1 MLHCFYGAQQPSLCQ
16 LVDLILTTDI
26 IQLNLDVTNNPSDYL
41 AIGYFITSLLSTSS
55 ADLPPVKLLID
66 CRNRTDDHCLSL
78 LLVELSKYTIENASS
93 RKLILLIG
101 TNQFSYSNRDEEEYY
116 YDEDDDNYFDG
127 GCSDEQLA
135 ITGQGAKLIAA
146 HLKVSSAISELFLE
160 QGDIQLNE
168 DGLFH
173 IAEALQ
179 TNSSLVFL
187 TLNSLNLE
195 HTEQNGSA
203 LTKMLQVNNSLKYL
217 NISDHACVDPKILN
231 CIFEGLQHNTGLKCL
246 ILSKTPIYF
255 DDSDTTTSFV
265 TMLHKNKSLTYL
277 DLSENH
283 VITQKGACC
292 IFEGL
297 KHNTTLSW
305 LYLNN
310 DHFYNGCQADQATV
324 KSLSQMLQVNKSL
337 AHLDLSKSTNFL
349 ESELCYIFEGLQHNT
364 ALLELDVSCTGITA
378 TDTVTKSL
386 TTMLQLNRSLTHL
399 DLSSNKTFSDS
410 GACCIFEALQSA
422 DTTLVNLNLSNCGMT
437 VSAIESL
444 TKMLQLNRSLKFLNI
459 SRNHL
464 SDSGAQCIFQCL
476 KHNAT
481 LIKLSL
487 RKTCITADPDTAKSF
502 AKMIHENKSLT
513 HLDISRN
520 DSMCENSQELDDAS
534 SLDDTI
540 IHADYEDNNFGTER
554 VTQAIIWN
562 RPQEALNVYFSCF
575 CFYREDTC
583 CIRCILDSLKLST
596 TLQTVT
602 SNKFEG
608 TKRIHVHGSKSDSG
622 MLIFKTVKL
631 IPDAD
636 GQFSY

>member
-1 MLHCFYGAQQPSLCQ
+1 M
-16 LVDLILTTDI
+16 
-26 IQLNLDVTNNPSDYL
+26 
-41 AIGYFITSLLSTSS
+41 
-55 ADLPPVKLLID
+55 
-66 CRNRTDDHCLSL
+66 
-78 LLVELSKYTIENASS
+78 
-93 RKLILLIG
+93 
-101 TNQFSYSNRDEEEYY
+101 
-116 YDEDDDNYFDG
+116 
-127 GCSDEQLA
+127 
-135 ITGQGAKLIAA
+135 
-146 HLKVSSAISELFLE
+146 
-160 QGDIQLNE
+160 NE

-217 NISDHACVDPKILN
+217 NISDHVDPKILN

-246 ILSKTPIYF
+246 ILKKTPIYF
-255 DDSDTTTSFV
+255 DDSDTARSIV
-265 TMLHKNKSLTYL
+265 TMLHKNKSLKYL
-277 DLSENH
+277 DLS
-283 VITQKGACC
+283 VFTQKGASC

-297 KHNTTLSW
+297 KHNTALSC
-305 LYLNN
+305 LCLNN
-310 DHFYNGCQADQATV
+310 DHFYDWRQTDPATV

-337 AHLDLSKSTNFL
+337 THLDLSKSTNFL
-349 ESELCYIFEGLQHNT
+349 ESEICCIFEGLQHNT
-364 ALLELDVSCTGITA
+364 ALLKLNVSCTGITA
-378 TDTVTKSL
+378 TDPVSKSL
-386 TTMLQLNRSLTHL
+386 TTMLQLNKSLTHL

-444 TKMLQLNRSLKFLNI
+444 TKMLQINKSLKFLNI

-476 KHNAT
+476 QHNAT

-487 RKTCITADPDTAKSF
+487 RKTCITADPDTAKFF
-502 AKMIHENKSLT
+502 AKMINENKSLT

-520 DSMCENSQELDDAS
+520 DSMCENSQQFDDVS
-534 SLDDTI
+534 SLDDMI
-540 IHADYEDNNFGTER
+540 IQEDDEDNEFR
-554 VTQAIIWN
+554 HVQVTQAIIWN
-562 RPQEALNVYFSCF
+562 RPLQALNVYFSCF
-575 CFYREDTC
+575 YSHEGSC
-583 CIRCILDSLKLST
+583 CIRRILNSLKFNT
-596 TLQTVT
+596 NLQKLFVNT
-602 SNKFEG
+602 FYG
-608 TKRIHVHGSKSDSG
+608 TKQIFVEGSKDDDHGYPHSE
-622 MLIFKTVKL
+622 IVKL